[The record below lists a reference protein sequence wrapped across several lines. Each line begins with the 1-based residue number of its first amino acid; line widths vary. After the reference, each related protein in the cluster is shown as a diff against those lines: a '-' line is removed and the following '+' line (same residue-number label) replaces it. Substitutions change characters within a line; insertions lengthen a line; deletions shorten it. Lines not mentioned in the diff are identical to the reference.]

1 MRKSWM
7 KKKTHLFSV
16 LIVFL
21 LLAAT
26 VVTVWYAQK
35 QQRVNQ
41 YAAVNAHFLYASVDT
56 MKESMDTDTN
66 QLTPTQIADDVNLA
80 ATLKTTHITV
90 DVHWDYPTYMQEWIS
105 AVRAAGKHVWFRIH
119 PNAWEGNYGVTA
131 TMTPSQYLSA
141 ESAFILAHPTFF
153 QSGDILDMNPEPENS
168 PYWVNTYGAN
178 WSWQNAPNAGTDA
191 YNQFVLGVTTTAN
204 SALAQLGITG
214 VNTNV
219 RSMSEWYYEN
229 PTALYNSTIS
239 QFGVMTVD
247 SYPDQNTT
255 DPTTA
260 ANDWLSVLSTI
271 ENTHPGI
278 PIIIAEMG
286 YSNAI
291 NVSDTTQEQVLK
303 AELNAFESLSYIEG
317 LNYWVGAGTANSGGY
332 THIFT
337 GSTGNWS
344 LRPAATDLANY
355 YAFELGSSTITPTP
369 SVKPTPTTLP
379 TPTPST
385 KPSAIPTPTYT
396 PTPTPKP
403 TSSPTPSVMPSATP
417 TPTPLPG
424 TTTLS
429 FPSILLHGIGSAGD
443 SVAPGTSG
451 NTSPLTPNR
460 TLTVQVVNASNV
472 LVTTLSGTITYS
484 PSSGGFSGSVSLGST
499 VPTGSYL
506 VKVKT
511 DKYLVKQLPGIITL
525 TQGQTTTIPPVS
537 LIVGDINN
545 DNTLNILDYNILLGC
560 YSDFTPP
567 TSCPGT
573 NGKESDLNDDGSVN
587 ASDYNLFLRELSVQS
602 GE

>member
-1 MRKSWM
+1 MKSKR
-7 KKKTHLFSV
+7 KKKYSIFLSII
-16 LIVFL
+16 IVFFL
-21 LLAAT
+21 LLAA
-26 VVTVWYAQK
+26 VLAVWYSQK
-35 QQRVNQ
+35 QQHVNQ
-41 YAAVNAHFLYASVDT
+41 YAATSASPSGEDMPVGDLPGWHQIFTDDFTTNVTVPNFFSVYGNRWRSYGDGVSDTSGNGRRYDTQVLSVTNGILNIYIHTALVNGTYVHMVGSPVQVLSPWDPNCKTVNGTGCWPGQLYGRYSIRMRADLLSNYKTAFLLWPQSQNWSYDGEIDFPESLHDLTGPINAAVWWEYGNYADDDQNWWTVTGSGFYNNWHTYTIDWTPNAIVYYIDGDVVENFSGSIAT
-56 MKESMDTDTN
+56 WSDGRSKIPNTPMYWVLQTET
-66 QLTPTQIADDVNLA
+66 QLTPIVNPANNIAGNVQVDWA
-80 ATLKTTHITV
+80 AA
-90 DVHWDYPTYMQEWIS
+90 YSY
-105 AVRAAGKHVWFRIH
+105 
-119 PNAWEGNYGVTA
+119 
-131 TMTPSQYLSA
+131 
-141 ESAFILAHPTFF
+141 
-153 QSGDILDMNPEPENS
+153 S
-168 PYWVNTYGAN
+168 P
-178 WSWQNAPNAGTDA
+178 
-191 YNQFVLGVTTTAN
+191 
-204 SALAQLGITG
+204 
-214 VNTNV
+214 
-219 RSMSEWYYEN
+219 
-229 PTALYNSTIS
+229 
-239 QFGVMTVD
+239 
-247 SYPDQNTT
+247 
-255 DPTTA
+255 PTT
-260 ANDWLSVLSTI
+260 
-271 ENTHPGI
+271 
-278 PIIIAEMG
+278 
-286 YSNAI
+286 
-291 NVSDTTQEQVLK
+291 
-303 AELNAFESLSYIEG
+303 
-317 LNYWVGAGTANSGGY
+317 GT
-332 THIFT
+332 
-337 GSTGNWS
+337 
-344 LRPAATDLANY
+344 PV
-355 YAFELGSSTITPTP
+355 TPTP
-369 SVKPTPTTLP
+369 SVK
-379 TPTPST
+379 PTPST

-460 TLTVQVVNASNV
+460 TLSVQVVNASNV

-560 YSDFTPP
+560 YSDFLPP

-602 GE
+602 GQ